1 MVPVGTIVVGAA
13 LAGIT
18 VNAEPLQM
26 VVVWFG
32 ITGVGLTVTVS
43 VNGAPPQL
51 PASPLVG
58 VTV

>member
-1 MVPVGTIVVGAA
+1 MVF
-13 LAGIT
+13 
-18 VNAEPLQM
+18 
-26 VVVWFG
+26 VWFNT
-32 ITGVGLTVTVS
+32 TGVGLTVTVS